1 VNLVPLHFGGL
12 FDLHPNVIF
21 RELAGNIFLTAP
33 FGFGIPLLARV
44 WEKRIFWLSL
54 AVGSVIETTQLMVSL
69 GIGTAYRGVD
79 INDVLLNAAGVL
91 LGYAFFRTLS
101 GLFSALKSLLY

>member
-1 VNLVPLHFGGL
+1 
-12 FDLHPNVIF
+12 
-21 RELAGNIFLTAP
+21 
-33 FGFGIPLLARV
+33 
-44 WEKRIFWLSL
+44 
-54 AVGSVIETTQLMVSL
+54 MVSL
-69 GIGTAYRGVD
+69 GIGGAYRGVD